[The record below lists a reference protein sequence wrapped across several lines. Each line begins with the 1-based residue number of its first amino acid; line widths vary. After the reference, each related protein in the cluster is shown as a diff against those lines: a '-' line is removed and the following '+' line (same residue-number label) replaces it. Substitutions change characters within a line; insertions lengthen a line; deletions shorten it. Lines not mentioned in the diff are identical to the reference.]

1 MKVGRQ
7 KRKKEKEREL
17 DWGKIRKSRKRG
29 GAILSNKQ
37 VEREKKLSEKGKE
50 GGENNEEERM
60 GERRVLQCAYVS
72 VKQSC

>member
-37 VEREKKLSEKGKE
+37 VEREKKTK
-50 GGENNEEERM
+50 
-60 GERRVLQCAYVS
+60 
-72 VKQSC
+72 